1 MKVIQPLALSPP
13 MGLVLYWLAHL
24 IYQMGQV
31 CLEKSWLKLSYHISR
46 LDLDG
51 GDILV
56 LSYISNSS
64 SKRSK
69 AVDNTASFSVQA
81 YLQANWLLSYHTG

>member
-1 MKVIQPLALSPP
+1 MKVIQPLASSPP

-24 IYQMGQV
+24 IYQTGQV
-31 CLEKSWLKLSYHISR
+31 CLEKLAKLSYHISR

-69 AVDNTASFSVQA
+69 VVDNTASFSVQA